1 MINLGLK
8 EGGVS
13 ATEDAGAI
21 VRASKAHFLEL
32 VALISEMMPGDLM
45 KGIVFTAIAS
55 ANMEIVRRMD
65 MSTETFASSSGVP
78 PDTMRQPVS
87 VYALSKSLGL
97 PYETTRR
104 YVASLIE
111 DGLCVRVGKR
121 GGVIVPARASAGS
134 KAESLRRRHL
144 ASARKFAAAV
154 NGLSR

>member
-1 MINLGLK
+1 MIDLGLD
-8 EGGVS
+8 EANDS
-13 ATEDAGAI
+13 PAREAGPI
-21 VRASKAHFLEL
+21 IRASRAHFLEL
-32 VALISEMMPGDLM
+32 IALISEMMSGDLM

-65 MSTETFASSSGVP
+65 MSAETFATSSGVP

-111 DGLCVRVGKR
+111 DGLCVRVDKR
-121 GGVIVPARASAGS
+121 GGVIVPAQASAGA

-144 ASARKFAAAV
+144 ASVRKFATAV